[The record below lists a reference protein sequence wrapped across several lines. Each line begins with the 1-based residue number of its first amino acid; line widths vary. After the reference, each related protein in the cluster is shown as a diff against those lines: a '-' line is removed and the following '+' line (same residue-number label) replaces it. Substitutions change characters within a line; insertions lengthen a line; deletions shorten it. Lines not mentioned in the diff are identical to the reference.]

1 MRISR
6 SIVDFLGDLMN
17 TLRNLPNS
25 EVGTKVYAEKVRIAN
40 SLSPVAVGGSI
51 VAAVITMYAL
61 GGAVEHRA
69 WMGWTALIVLCIVLL
84 ITLAV
89 GYRMARPTP
98 KDAARW
104 ALRYE
109 LVATSERRGMVRP
122 GPHILSRAR
131 VRGPH
136 RVLVRG
142 SGPCRGRRVR
152 LSVHFVG
159 VPGLYAA
166 ERTGRRYSARDD
178 PGAGKL
184 EIATLLAALYAVCV
198 IAAQRMSS
206 TIGDNLQGAF
216 EKQDLL
222 SDLSATQAE
231 MENAN
236 QALLSEVE
244 ERERIQAALE

>member
-1 MRISR
+1 M
-6 SIVDFLGDLMN
+6 DFLGDLMN

-98 KDAARW
+98 KDGARW

-109 LVATSERRGMVRP
+109 LVATANGVAWCALGLIFFPAQGSVD
-122 GPHILSRAR
+122 HTVFLFA
-131 VRGPH
+131 VAALN
-136 RVLVRG
+136 VLGAVI
-142 SGPCRGRRVR
+142 PLVMN
-152 LSVHFVG
+152 
-159 VPGLYAA
+159 
-166 ERTGRRYSARDD
+166 

-236 QALLSEVE
+236 QALLSELE
-244 ERERIQAALE
+244 EHERIQAALENGTSVSWWKPPVT